1 MEMHQILEN
10 VGKTGRGKNVYFSEC
25 TRFDQVIIWKNNMN
39 IRLHF
44 VSSFS
49 QFYTDVAFKN
59 TFLVK
64 QVKSFL
70 CI

>member
-49 QFYTDVAFKN
+49 QFYNRRGF
-59 TFLVK
+59 
-64 QVKSFL
+64 
-70 CI
+70 